1 VKNNLQIITSLL
13 HLQRG
18 RARDPRVRD
27 AFQDSENRVR
37 AIALVH
43 ETVHQARDAASVDL
57 RGYIESI
64 GRAVV
69 RTNAVAGSIALDV
82 EVPELHAG
90 LDAAIPCGLILNEVL
105 TNAFKHAFVG
115 RAAGRVTVAL
125 RIVGDQVLLE
135 IADDGVGLPEE
146 IDLSNAT
153 TLGLQLVA
161 GFVRQLEGTIEVDR
175 SAGTRFRIRFPS
187 ARLGLP

>member
-1 VKNNLQIITSLL
+1 M
-13 HLQRG
+13 
-18 RARDPRVRD
+18 RD

-90 LDAAIPCGLILNEVL
+90 LDAAIVHAARIMPLN
-105 TNAFKHAFVG
+105 K
-115 RAAGRVTVAL
+115 
-125 RIVGDQVLLE
+125 I
-135 IADDGVGLPEE
+135 PEE
-146 IDLSNAT
+146 QKQVYDLVKSISPINVVK
-153 TLGLQLVA
+153 LKDFNVK
-161 GFVRQLEGTIEVDR
+161 
-175 SAGTRFRIRFPS
+175 
-187 ARLGLP
+187 